1 MDMRESCGFLP
12 GGLRAGRIYNHRNQT
27 GRGMPGI
34 PRRPQ
39 PSARSRIAVMD
50 EETVMAVLDLMDDE
64 MIFEWS
70 YRLRTDDRT
79 DATEL
84 YALVRGYLDHA
95 FPT

>member
-1 MDMRESCGFLP
+1 
-12 GGLRAGRIYNHRNQT
+12 
-27 GRGMPGI
+27 
-34 PRRPQ
+34 
-39 PSARSRIAVMD
+39 
-50 EETVMAVLDLMDDE
+50 MAVLDLMDDE

-84 YALVRGYLDHA
+84 YALVRGYLDRA

>member
-1 MDMRESCGFLP
+1 
-12 GGLRAGRIYNHRNQT
+12 
-27 GRGMPGI
+27 
-34 PRRPQ
+34 
-39 PSARSRIAVMD
+39 MD

-70 YRLRTDDRT
+70 YRLRTDTRP

>member
-1 MDMRESCGFLP
+1 
-12 GGLRAGRIYNHRNQT
+12 
-27 GRGMPGI
+27 
-34 PRRPQ
+34 
-39 PSARSRIAVMD
+39 MD

-79 DATEL
+79 GAAKL

>member
-1 MDMRESCGFLP
+1 AL
-12 GGLRAGRIYNHRNQT
+12 LRVGVGTVHNGILQDSVRI
-27 GRGMPGI
+27 P
-34 PRRPQ
+34 
-39 PSARSRIAVMD
+39 
-50 EETVMAVLDLMDDE
+50 VMAVLDLMDDE